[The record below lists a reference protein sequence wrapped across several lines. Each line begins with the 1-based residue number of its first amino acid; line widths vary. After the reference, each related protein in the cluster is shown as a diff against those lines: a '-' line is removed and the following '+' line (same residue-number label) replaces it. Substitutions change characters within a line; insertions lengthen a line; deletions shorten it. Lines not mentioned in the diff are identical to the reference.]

1 MRKEFSK
8 KLTKKNTIANVF
20 EKTDDIEYI
29 VEKNETSL
37 YGYTSDTKK
46 KPMNLVMGYTFNY
59 KLMDIFE
66 FEVCSFIPLS
76 YFAKEIQVD
85 SYIKPIIIFQ
95 GDIFETDFQYERIKK
110 FFLDFF
116 RIKDIEEVVISE
128 LRKIMIIS
136 AGDDKEIKIRNYQID
151 ANMNQYNV
159 KINFLFFLFLIFNL
173 TYFTLFYI

>member
-1 MRKEFSK
+1 
-8 KLTKKNTIANVF
+8 
-20 EKTDDIEYI
+20 
-29 VEKNETSL
+29 
-37 YGYTSDTKK
+37 
-46 KPMNLVMGYTFNY
+46 MNLIMGSTFNY

-66 FEVCSFIPLS
+66 FEVTSFIPLAH
-76 YFAKEIQVD
+76 FAKIIEVD
-85 SYIKPIIIFQ
+85 SYIKPVIVFQ

-116 RIKDIEEVVISE
+116 RIQDSEEVVISE

-159 KINFLFFLFLIFNL
+159 RNN
-173 TYFTLFYI
+173 

>member
-1 MRKEFSK
+1 
-8 KLTKKNTIANVF
+8 
-20 EKTDDIEYI
+20 
-29 VEKNETSL
+29 
-37 YGYTSDTKK
+37 
-46 KPMNLVMGYTFNY
+46 MGFTFNY
-59 KLMDIFE
+59 KVMDIFE
-66 FEVCSFIPLS
+66 FEVCSFIPIT

-85 SYIKPIIIFQ
+85 SAIKPIIIFQ

-116 RIKDIEEVVISE
+116 KIKDIEECVISE

-159 KINFLFFLFLIFNL
+159 SFIN
-173 TYFTLFYI
+173 